1 MNFQKCYEDLSSNYE
16 CLEASMMCFVQKQQ
30 LKSSLIGELL
40 NPTQRQNLSP
50 IEINILRN
58 KFNIIIDHEVVCSS
72 RISINCSVY
81 HSLNYKYKRNSNS
94 YTVCFTMNNKDY
106 YGEILE
112 FFSLQLPNQH
122 DLFAKVRVF
131 KLISDSNVYPF
142 SSGYF
147 YDKLINNGLLS
158 RFFKVISTNITEN
171 NLDLI
176 KCSSIKHKCLV
187 IKTGAHNFISPLVYE
202 FEHD

>member
-1 MNFQKCYEDLSSNYE
+1 MLRSKHDVLCSKAAIEKLFDWRVIKPHSTT
-16 CLEASMMCFVQKQQ
+16 K
-30 LKSSLIGELL
+30 LIK
-40 NPTQRQNLSP
+40 

-131 KLISDSNVYPF
+131 KLISDSNVYPISRCF
-142 SSGYF
+142 F

-176 KCSSIKHKCLV
+176 KCSKL
-187 IKTGAHNFISPLVYE
+187 AYRL
-202 FEHD
+202 